1 MALQSVLVTV
11 VRADK
16 SKHGAEVGDCCVI
29 RPFKVTIPPGKKFP
43 VYLLAAFV
51 PVLLEK
57 MTTTDPGSWIIRKP
71 YLLSPDAEEQVYV
84 KLETFEEDGK

>member
-29 RPFKVTIPPGKKFP
+29 RPFKVTIPEGKKFP

-57 MTTTDPGSWIIRKP
+57 MTTTDPASWINRKP
-71 YLLSPDAEEQVYV
+71 YLLGPDPEEHVV
-84 KLETFEEDGK
+84 LRLDLIGADE